1 MHGTGGTELNLP
13 IKEIRAKSLL
23 TSSRISDVDYCVN
36 PYVGCEHACRY
47 CYATFI
53 CKFTDHT
60 EAWGTFLLNK
70 PADLSRM
77 KYNQRGGAVYV
88 I

>member
-36 PYVGCEHACRY
+36 PYVGVSMHAGI
-47 CYATFI
+47 AMP
-53 CKFTDHT
+53 H
-60 EAWGTFLLNK
+60 
-70 PADLSRM
+70 LSASLPTI
-77 KYNQRGGAVYV
+77 QRPGGHSS
-88 I
+88 